1 MEMKS
6 PEADAVHLVTF
17 VVPGSSAEPMEVKV
31 AHSGLRMVLVSRE
44 SVGLL
49 DESWRV
55 LGVYFLLGAAGDP
68 DRYRAYVGEV
78 GKSTLVQRVK
88 QHATQK
94 DWWSRALLI
103 GSSSDEFNSAEI
115 GWLEGRLYDVL
126 NNAIACEVMNGNR
139 PGDESLS
146 LRERGVLERYV
157 EPIMAALRACGAPP
171 DTADQKPARKG
182 RRTHTHFS
190 ESVADLISA
199 GLLKPETK
207 LHPLKKGLTETATV
221 LADGRLQ
228 VGTVIHDTLSAA
240 AKAVAGTTSEAGWN
254 FWGAPSGAGG
264 FVPLATLREKLRES
278 AATTPAAERTEART
292 RKRPMGKEISSATP
306 ADASLAA
313 IAEARLE
320 LYPLKIHANYR
331 GATIEA
337 SVNSAGEVEYKGKT
351 YKSPSAAANAARL
364 DHGFGGAA
372 RIRTNGWTWWQFT
385 DIDGGVKDL
394 DVLRQELRQPA
405 GGSAST

>member
-1 MEMKS
+1 MSSVET
-6 PEADAVHLVTF
+6 DAVHLVTF

-44 SVGLL
+44 SIGLL

-55 LGVYFLLGAAGDP
+55 LGIYFLLGAADDP

-78 GKSTLVQRVK
+78 GRSTLVQRVK
-88 QHATQK
+88 QHAAHK
-94 DWWSRALLI
+94 DWWSRALLVA
-103 GSSSDEFNSAEI
+103 SSSDGFHSAEI

-126 NNAIACEVMNGNR
+126 NHAVACDVMNGNR

-171 DTADQKPARKG
+171 DTADQKPKKKGKRARI
-182 RRTHTHFS
+182 HYS
-190 ESVADLISA
+190 ETLADLIAA

-207 LHPLKKGLTETATV
+207 LHPLKKELTETATV
-221 LADGRLQ
+221 LPDGRLQ
-228 VGTVIHDTLSAA
+228 VGAVIHETLSGA
-240 AKAVAGTTSEAGWN
+240 AKAVAGTSSEAGWS

-264 FVPLATLREKLRES
+264 FVPLATLRERLRES
-278 AATTPAAERTEART
+278 GAAKPAARAAERPAKAELTGNGTSPAAASEAST
-292 RKRPMGKEISSATP
+292 
-306 ADASLAA
+306 LAA
-313 IAEARLE
+313 IAQARPE
-320 LYPLKIHANYR
+320 LFPLKIQANYR

-337 SVNSAGEVEYKGKT
+337 TINTAGEIEYDGKS
-351 YKSPSAAANAARL
+351 YKSPSAAANDARL

-372 RIRTNGWTWWQFT
+372 RVRTNGWTWWRFT
-385 DIDGGVKDL
+385 DTDGAVKELDL
-394 DVLRQELRQPA
+394 LRHETAARA
-405 GGSAST
+405 